1 MDGLF
6 HLDDVIIQV
15 THCFLQAVVDK
26 AQGSVVHY
34 YEVHRSVAVVWS
46 QFDGCFLLVV
56 DVFLDNF
63 FLSFGSKA
71 FVFSLGPS
79 APNKLLPT
87 YNRFLHQDLR
97 CPRSI
102 HTGCRTVGSRK
113 NSIVYGHGRRVIA
126 GNCHYP
132 FVHGNSIIVLG
143 SFCWQIPMQ
152 RQRLQSSLLFS
163 CFNGLS

>member
-71 FVFSLGPS
+71 FVFPGPS
-79 APNKLLPT
+79 ASK
-87 YNRFLHQDLR
+87 
-97 CPRSI
+97 
-102 HTGCRTVGSRK
+102 
-113 NSIVYGHGRRVIA
+113 
-126 GNCHYP
+126 
-132 FVHGNSIIVLG
+132 
-143 SFCWQIPMQ
+143 
-152 RQRLQSSLLFS
+152 
-163 CFNGLS
+163 